1 VPFIGDIDSF
11 KYSLLNTST
20 ALSLLTFSPDSHADI
35 SSFQTPT
42 RASALY
48 LALLLDVGPP

>member
-1 VPFIGDIDSF
+1 MPFIGDIDSF